1 MRRDVTRTWLYRFGL
16 CIVGLAALAVASP
29 ASAQMNG
36 LQKMLDPAV
45 TGSQIERLAEMIDA
59 DDTQTAVLE
68 DLLSSYQGE
77 HAEAAQRLRDIIRS
91 AQEEAQSSGDISV
104 MIDIQRKALEFYEY
118 RAKLRDSFFDDLKL
132 TLSDEQA
139 EQWPRFERL
148 NRRYNLLDEGNN
160 VVSGASVD
168 LVELVYDEL
177 GGAKPSEAMRA
188 EMDRYEVEL
197 DQLLRERWKLNQESI
212 EQVMEAFDSGADM
225 TALQTMQM
233 ELFDKGRESQV
244 KVRDINDRYARKLA
258 LLLEGE
264 EAEEMTDE
272 FNRRSMPQ
280 VYASSYAEDG
290 FRTALDISDLTPEQ
304 VDQIEGLQ
312 SEYDR
317 EADMVRAKWAEA
329 LKAWQS
335 DAGLMDMLMN
345 SGGGKEVREQADAK
359 KELDERFYTRLRET
373 LTEDQRSRLPE
384 RETAPNWRDEPA
396 FGR

>member
-1 MRRDVTRTWLYRFGL
+1 VRHEWLRRIGL
-16 CIVGLAALAVASP
+16 CIVGLAALAAVNP

-45 TGSQIERLAEMIDA
+45 TGSQIERLAEMIGA
-59 DDTQTAVLE
+59 DEMQTAVLE

-91 AQEEAQSSGDISV
+91 AQEEAQASGDISV

-118 RAKLRDSFFDDLKL
+118 RAKLRDTFFDDLKL

-168 LVELVYDEL
+168 LVELVHDEL
-177 GGAKPSEAMRA
+177 AGAKPSEAMRA
-188 EMDRYEVEL
+188 ELDRYEVEL
-197 DQLLRERWKLNQESI
+197 DQLLRARWKLNQESI
-212 EQVMEAFDSGADM
+212 ETVMEAFDAGADM
-225 TALQTMQM
+225 TELQNMQM

-244 KVRDINDRYARKLA
+244 KARDINDRYARKLA

-312 SEYDR
+312 SEYER
-317 EADMVRAKWAEA
+317 EADMIQAKWAEA
-329 LKAWQS
+329 LKAWQT

-384 RETAPNWRDEPA
+384 RETTSNWRDEPA